1 MQAQEREQLVHFL
14 HQLTQAPSV
23 QKDTEADALIREA
36 CARQSDAPYLLVQR
50 ALLVEQA
57 LQQAQAQI
65 GRLQGELDQA
75 RSAAHPG
82 GFLDGNAW
90 GNPAPRPAS
99 SVAPA
104 APAYQAA
111 QATPAPAASWGSGW
125 LGNVAT
131 TAAGVVAGSFL
142 FQGIEHLLG
151 SHHGGS
157 SWFGGNDDL
166 SRAQGETTVVNNY
179 FDSTSGAGS
188 DFDAA
193 ALGDGLSADSGTD
206 DTPDWI

>member
-1 MQAQEREQLVHFL
+1 MHPQEREQLVHFL
-14 HQLTQAPSV
+14 RQLTQAPSV
-23 QKDTEADALIREA
+23 QKDSDADALIREA
-36 CARQSDAPYLLVQR
+36 CAKQPDAPYLLVQR

-57 LQQAQAQI
+57 LQQALAQI
-65 GRLQGELDQA
+65 GRLQDELEQA
-75 RSAAHPG
+75 RSAARPG

-90 GNPAPRPAS
+90 GNPAPRPAP

-104 APAYQAA
+104 APAYQPA
-111 QATPAPAASWGSGW
+111 QATPAPAPSWGSGW

-151 SHHGGS
+151 SHHGGN
-157 SWFGGNDDL
+157 SWFGSNDGL
-166 SRAQGETTVVNNY
+166 SRAQGETSVVNNY
-179 FDSTSGAGS
+179 FDSTPGAGS

-193 ALGDGLSADSGTD
+193 ALGDGFSSNDGTD